1 MPAKKKYFSEEERKA
16 AQRESYKRYNS
27 SMKGSIRKEKFM
39 ESYEYDPSKQ
49 KEYSDKYF
57 KNMTEE
63 EATEY
68 RLKNRIKMAKSR
80 KENPERHMVNDARKR
95 AKEKGLEFSITAD
108 DISIPDIC
116 PVLRIPLFS
125 GQSKWCD
132 NSPSLDRIDN
142 LKGYTKENIAV
153 ISLRAN
159 QLKNDGTLEELKL
172 IVEYMEKNLDLVR

>member
-1 MPAKKKYFSEEERKA
+1 
-16 AQRESYKRYNS
+16 
-27 SMKGSIRKEKFM
+27 
-39 ESYEYDPSKQ
+39 
-49 KEYSDKYF
+49 
-57 KNMTEE
+57 
-63 EATEY
+63 
-68 RLKNRIKMAKSR
+68 
-80 KENPERHMVNDARKR
+80 MVNDARKR

-116 PVLRIPLFS
+116 PVLGIPLFS

-172 IVEYMEKNLDLVR
+172 IVEYVEKNLDLVR